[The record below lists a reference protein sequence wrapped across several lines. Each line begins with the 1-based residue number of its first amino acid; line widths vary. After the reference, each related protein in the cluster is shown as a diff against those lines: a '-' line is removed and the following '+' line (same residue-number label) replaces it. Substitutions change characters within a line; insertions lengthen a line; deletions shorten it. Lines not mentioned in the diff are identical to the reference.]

1 MNEPSMSEIMNEIIP
16 MVTGNDIL
24 DIGTGFGIVIKALI
38 NNKDINITSIDPE
51 MWRFDELKN
60 TFLNEIYEGR
70 LKLLK
75 TSIEEINS
83 PDNRFSTSIS
93 LFSAHHFSNT
103 LKAINKIE
111 NVTSGTIIIA
121 DWSPASS
128 GISNPHSSEE
138 LEKSMSTVKNYA
150 LKNKYKIQNNK
161 MWFMIYKTK

>member
-1 MNEPSMSEIMNEIIP
+1 MNEPSMSEIMSRIIP
-16 MVTGNDIL
+16 IVTGNDIL

-38 NNKDINITSIDPE
+38 NNKNINITSIDPE

-83 PDNRFSTSIS
+83 PDNRFSSSIS

-121 DWSPASS
+121 DWSPESS
-128 GISNPHSSEE
+128 GISNPHSPEE
-138 LEKSMSTVKNYA
+138 LKKSMDTVKNYA